1 MEKIETPLV
10 NVRNDESY
18 KAGADPALF
27 IRGTRNRNPAKPP
40 GVLSHTTIPR
50 DKKSNLRDKFGSPSS
65 FCVFLEINT
74 KYT

>member
-1 MEKIETPLV
+1 MGKIETLLV

-27 IRGTRNRNPAKPP
+27 IRGTRNRNPAKPV

-50 DKKSNLRDKFGSPSS
+50 DKKASNLRDKFGSPSFS
-65 FCVFLEINT
+65 LCFSRN
-74 KYT
+74 